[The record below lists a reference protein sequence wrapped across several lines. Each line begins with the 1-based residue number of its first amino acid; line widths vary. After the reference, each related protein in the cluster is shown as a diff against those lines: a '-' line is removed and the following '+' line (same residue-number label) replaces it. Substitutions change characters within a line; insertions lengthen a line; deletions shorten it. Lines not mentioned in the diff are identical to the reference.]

1 MAMRPGESMGL
12 RESEAGAAGDAES
25 TGHTRADGAMVSAIL
40 RGAVATDEGQT
51 AAFLCLQ
58 AGARRLPLRAR
69 RTIEG
74 ICRMNDA
81 EFERGAVIV
90 RLAYPSARDRRDAL
104 DRLGRICAR
113 ISRLKIAAGTA

>member
-1 MAMRPGESMGL
+1 MGL
-12 RESEAGAAGDAES
+12 RESESGEAGDAES
-25 TGHTRADGAMVSAIL
+25 TGHARADGAMVSAVL
-40 RGAVATDEGQT
+40 RGAVATDDGQT
-51 AAFLCLQ
+51 AAFLCLR
-58 AGARRLPLRAR
+58 AAARRLPLRAR

-90 RLAYPSARDRRDAL
+90 RLASPSAGDRRDAL

-113 ISRLKIAAGTA
+113 ISRLKIAAGPA

>member
-1 MAMRPGESMGL
+1 MAMQPGESL
-12 RESEAGAAGDAES
+12 RLRGSESDAASDAES
-25 TGHTRADGAMVSAIL
+25 TGHARADGAMVCAVL
-40 RGAVATDEGQT
+40 RGAVASDDGET

-58 AGARRLPLRAR
+58 VGARRLPLRAR

-90 RLAYPSARDRRDAL
+90 RLASPSAGDRRDAL

-113 ISRLKIAAGTA
+113 ISRLKIAAGPA